1 MGKLTKKGKHKVK
14 VGNHSDTNMIP
25 KPATVRREEYK
36 CQEMGNAFEVKRS
49 ATETLIDFKIKLMV
63 TKGET

>member
-1 MGKLTKKGKHKVK
+1 
-14 VGNHSDTNMIP
+14 MIP